1 MLEQSSLKSRHPLLG
16 SCLLALLIMASGSAA
31 NAQSDGAE
39 QVKTPE
45 QIVDVEITG
54 NSASSSTNT
63 SGKSASGLCEQP
75 EQWLYAKTYKEGEMA
90 SHGGKV
96 WKVIKTTKGD
106 MPGMNKPPFWEHV
119 EDHCSAVSP

>member
-1 MLEQSSLKSRHPLLG
+1 MLKRPSFKSRHPLLG
-16 SCLLALLIMASGSAA
+16 SSLLALLIMASGSAA
-31 NAQSDGAE
+31 NAQSDAAD
-39 QVKTPE
+39 QVQIPD

-54 NSASSSTNT
+54 NSVSPSANT
-63 SGKSASGLCEQP
+63 SGESTSGLCERP
-75 EQWLYAKTYKEGEMA
+75 EPWLYANTYKEGEMA

-106 MPGMNKPPFWEHV
+106 MPGMNKPPFWEQV